1 MVQCHCQVCWSDY
14 SVDAFRHLI
23 CGHCFCVAC
32 ITKIQQTNASPACP
46 ACRAPIAIND
56 PQPIYLDLVAD
67 KPLARVVAEGITRMD
82 ADSKLV
88 SVRTAERKLRQ
99 TVEEMEEREEAA
111 GELRV
116 ALADFSD
123 RIVPLFKRARS
134 QTSELLSLKKKLE
147 EIEGLRAQAE
157 RATALAGEVT
167 ILRETQV
174 KLREEARDANARC
187 DHERARV
194 ETSRAEVQRAREAE
208 AQAHGEVHK
217 LKGFLERGA
226 QDRNSHRS
234 KLRAVMEERDA
245 LQQQLQQLRNE
256 MQRRDYSSSTAC
268 DDDDDDLEIEE
279 EVLLSD
285 DLDEDPQPQRVST
298 VAKLTPLVS
307 FEGMARPGFGSD
319 WQIGR
324 GTKRKERDEPPPS
337 GFPIALNHGR
347 TTVAVQLGPKH
358 SRRVKV
364 RLG

>member
-1 MVQCHCQVCWSDY
+1 MVQCHF
-14 SVDAFRHLI
+14 DAFRHLI

-123 RIVPLFKRARS
+123 RVVPLFKRARS

-147 EIEGLRAQAE
+147 ETEGL
-157 RATALAGEVT
+157 LT
-167 ILRETQV
+167 ILRETQL
-174 KLREEARDANARC
+174 KLREEVRDANA
-187 DHERARV
+187 
-194 ETSRAEVQRAREAE
+194 RAEVQRAREAE

-234 KLRAVMEERDA
+234 KLKAVMEERDA

-256 MQRRDYSSSTAC
+256 MQRRDCSSSTAC
-268 DDDDDDLEIEE
+268 DDDDDLEIEE

-298 VAKLTPLVS
+298 VAKFTPLVS

-337 GFPIALNHGR
+337 GFPITLNHGR

-364 RLG
+364 R